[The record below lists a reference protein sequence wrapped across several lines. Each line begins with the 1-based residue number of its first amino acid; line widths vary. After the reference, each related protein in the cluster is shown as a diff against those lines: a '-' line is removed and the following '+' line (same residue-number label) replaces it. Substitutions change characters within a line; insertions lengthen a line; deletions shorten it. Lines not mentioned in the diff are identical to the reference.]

1 MSTKIIKQKATEIST
16 VLTDIR
22 RRIHLHPELGFE
34 EEKTAALVEEI
45 LEGLGIEVQTGLAK
59 TGVVGVLRGG
69 KPGKTVALRADMDA
83 LALLEEGNKPYR
95 SLVPGKMHACGHDGH
110 TASLLGAA
118 IILNELRENLPG
130 NVKFIFQP
138 GEESTGGA
146 KPMIEEGVLAD
157 PKVEGIFAL
166 HFWPDYPTG
175 KLVIQYGPTMAA
187 PDHFTIKI
195 IGKGGHGAAPHETVD
210 AIVTACQVVSALQT
224 LISRRI
230 NPLDPAVL
238 TIGTIKGGSAFNI
251 IADQVELTGTVRT
264 FDLNLRK
271 TIPGLMEQVI
281 KGVCSAFG
289 ADYRFQYEEFF
300 PPTIN
305 DHQMT
310 ALAEQAAVKIVGRQ
324 NTIVETK
331 PSMGGEDFAFFLQ
344 EVPGSYIKVG
354 INNPDK
360 DTIYALH
367 HPKFDLDEDCLPL
380 ASALLAQ
387 IAWDFLNNGLQINKK
402 E

>member
-1 MSTKIIKQKATEIST
+1 
-16 VLTDIR
+16 
-22 RRIHLHPELGFE
+22 
-34 EEKTAALVEEI
+34 
-45 LEGLGIEVQTGLAK
+45 
-59 TGVVGVLRGG
+59 
-69 KPGKTVALRADMDA
+69 MD
-83 LALLEEGNKPYR
+83 
-95 SLVPGKMHACGHDGH
+95 
-110 TASLLGAA
+110 
-118 IILNELRENLPG
+118 
-130 NVKFIFQP
+130 QQ
-138 GEESTGGA
+138 
-146 KPMIEEGVLAD
+146 
-157 PKVEGIFAL
+157 
-166 HFWPDYPTG
+166 W
-175 KLVIQYGPTMAA
+175 AA

-195 IGKGGHGAAPHETVD
+195 IGKGVTEPHPTKQWT

-224 LISRRI
+224 LVSRRI

-331 PSMGGEDFAFFLQ
+331 PSMEGEDFAFFLQ

-360 DTIYALH
+360 VPSMPFTIQVR
-367 HPKFDLDEDCLPL
+367 F
-380 ASALLAQ
+380 
-387 IAWDFLNNGLQINKK
+387 GLRLSPFSLQPCWAR
-402 E
+402 